1 MKTTKAAPMMS
12 TKREIRLVDWKV
24 FVTFQ
29 RLFLYYCFILRGL
42 LVAQT
47 LMVILL
53 GLAFAKCENLP
64 IGQGVYFSMIT
75 STTVGFGDIAP
86 KTGLGQCIAV
96 LIAYFGVILF
106 GLMVAVATRA
116 FTVTIDE
123 HMRASGNV
131 DPNP

>member
-1 MKTTKAAPMMS
+1 MTS
-12 TKREIRLVDWKV
+12 TKMEIRLIDWKA

-29 RLFLYYCFILRGL
+29 RLFWYYFFILRCL

-47 LMVILL
+47 LLVILL
-53 GLAFAKCENLP
+53 GVVFAKCENLP

-86 KTGLGQCIAV
+86 KTGLGQFIAV
-96 LIAYFGVILF
+96 LIAYVGVILF
-106 GLMVAVATRA
+106 GLVVAVATKA

-123 HMRASGNV
+123 HLHASDDG
-131 DPNP
+131 DHTP

>member
-1 MKTTKAAPMMS
+1 MPA
-12 TKREIRLVDWKV
+12 KREIRIVDWKI

-29 RLFLYYCFILRGL
+29 RLFLHYCFILRGL
-42 LVAQT
+42 LLAQT
-47 LMVILL
+47 LLVILL
-53 GLAFAKCENLP
+53 GLAFAKCEDLP

-96 LIAYFGVILF
+96 FIAYFGVILF

-123 HMRASGNV
+123 HMRASG
-131 DPNP
+131 DASPSP

>member
-1 MKTTKAAPMMS
+1 MMS
-12 TKREIRLVDWKV
+12 TKREIRLIDWKA

-29 RLFLYYCFILRGL
+29 RLFWHYFFILRGL

-47 LMVILL
+47 LLVILL
-53 GLAFAKCENLP
+53 GVVFAKCENLP

-86 KTGLGQCIAV
+86 KTGLGQFIAV
-96 LIAYFGVILF
+96 LIAYVGVILF
-106 GLMVAVATRA
+106 GLVVAVATRA

-123 HMRASGNV
+123 HMRASGDGDRNT
-131 DPNP
+131 